1 MTRERAL
8 SPAPSLDRR
17 KFLIG
22 AGLLASAGAAWA
34 RTPQVGYAP
43 LADGALEK
51 MVPKSVGPWR
61 FVTESGVVLPPPDA
75 LSERLYDSLVTRVYA
90 DAAGDPVMLL
100 IAYNNQQDGMLQI
113 HRPEFCYPA
122 GGFTLTQTSAVEIP
136 VEGRAPLPAS
146 TFVATNRDRN
156 ETVLY
161 FTRVG
166 EVFPREWSQQRL
178 AVIAANLRGTVPD
191 GLLFRVSKFGN
202 SPEREL
208 GVLEQFVRQFIRS
221 APPPMRQLLSGAVA
235 AQSV

>member
-1 MTRERAL
+1 MTRDS
-8 SPAPSLDRR
+8 SPLPAHPLDRR

-22 AGLLASAGAAWA
+22 AGLLASAGTAWA
-34 RTPQVGYAP
+34 RTPQSVHDP
-43 LADGALEK
+43 LAEGALEK

-90 DAAGDPVMLL
+90 DANNDPVMLL
-100 IAYNNQQDGMLQI
+100 IAYNNRQDGVLQI

-122 GGFTLTQTSAVEIP
+122 GGFTLTPTTGLEIP
-136 VEGRAPLPAS
+136 MDGRAPLPAS

-166 EVFPREWSQQRL
+166 EVFPRRWSEQRL
-178 AVIAANLRGTVPD
+178 AVIDANLRGTIPD

-202 SPEREL
+202 SAPKEV
-208 GVLEQFVRQFIRS
+208 GVLEEFVRQFIRA
-221 APPPMRQLLSGAVA
+221 APPPMRLLLSGAGA
-235 AQSV
+235 AQPI